1 MAWLADDLL
10 SDVRRSGMLPD
21 SSPSGV
27 ADADILAHAN
37 KELQSRLLPLV
48 MSVREEFYVQIAQQ
62 SLVANQQGYRI
73 PARGIGNKLRDV
85 LLLLND
91 NTIRNLVRLAP
102 EQYAEIITTTGPYPW
117 AFYLESDSVML
128 VPTPSTTSACTLQ
141 LKYLIRPNFL
151 VKSDA
156 TATPTVTTVQANTP
170 STGLTRIN
178 HSATGTDLHTS
189 TKLDIVA
196 AKPGFRTLVISATPT
211 ASGNGYVVFNSSDVP
226 SDFSTANNAGD
237 YISAEQTSPVIQLPP
252 ELHNLLYQRTLCR
265 VLQSI
270 GDLESLQAAEANAV
284 EMERGALTLISNR
297 TEGEPKK
304 VVGRL
309 IGFPRRRYGRY
320 Y

>member
-48 MSVREEFYVQIAQQ
+48 MSVREEFYVQTAQQ
-62 SLVANQQGYRI
+62 SVVANQQGYRI
-73 PARGIGNKLRDV
+73 PSRGIGNKLRDV

-91 NTIRNLVRLAP
+91 NTIRNLARLAP

-117 AFYLESDSVML
+117 AFFLESDSVML
-128 VPTPSTTSACTLQ
+128 VPTPSTSSACTLQ

-170 STGLTRIN
+170 STGYTRIN
-178 HSATGTDLHTS
+178 HSATGTDLGTS
-189 TKLDIVA
+189 TKRDIVA

-211 ASGNGYVVFNSSDVP
+211 SSGNGHVVFNASDVP

-237 YISAEQTSPVIQLPP
+237 YISAEQTSPVVQLPP

-270 GDLESLQAAEANAV
+270 GDIEALQAAEANAV
-284 EMERGALTLISNR
+284 EMERAALGIISNR

-304 VVGRL
+304 VVGRI